1 MARIP
6 AVEESLPGHT
16 REKSAARAENS
27 DRSDRGTRILLADN
41 DRILLQSLKELLER
55 QGFQVVGEA
64 SDGENAIR
72 LTSELHPTV
81 AILDVTMPIVNGLGT
96 AREVRRVSPET
107 QIIALTAHE
116 EDQYI
121 LEALKAGIRGYVL
134 KSQSVSELVQA
145 IREVARGMIYLSPR
159 VWSAVV
165 EAYLAKADL
174 SADPLTS
181 RERQVLQLMA
191 EGETTK
197 EIATTLQVS
206 TKTVEFHRYK
216 IMEKLNIHSIA
227 GLVRYAIRS
236 GLVAP

>member
-1 MARIP
+1 
-6 AVEESLPGHT
+6 V
-16 REKSAARAENS
+16 
-27 DRSDRGTRILLADN
+27 LADN
-41 DRILLQSLKELLER
+41 DRILLQSLKELLQR

-64 SDGENAIR
+64 SDGKNAIR
-72 LTSELHPTV
+72 LIDELHPNL
-81 AILDVTMPIVNGLGT
+81 AILDITMPIVNGLGA
-96 AREVRRVSPET
+96 AREVRKTSPET

-174 SADPLTS
+174 SSDPLTS

-206 TKTVEFHRYK
+206 TKTVEFHRYR

-227 GLVRYAIRS
+227 GLVRYAIRC
-236 GLVAP
+236 GLVPP